1 MESKRLIMVEED
13 GDLRAF
19 VGRPRE
25 GVQELVG
32 RYRPI
37 ASSSQLLVLHREAGA
52 ALEEPAGRI
61 LMTGEIFYRNTVL
74 EVVNVIVSSR
84 WTGTLHVYGPRSHRT
99 LGFDRAAL
107 RFAQSDDP
115 EDRLNKV
122 LFRLGV
128 LSPAESEE
136 VERGPRSDQ
145 RFGENLVRKGMMDE
159 KQLYG
164 YLQRQMEEIFST
176 SILERRGCYVFTVG
190 DDWASAA
197 DVTVHIPV
205 QQLLFDAAERLD
217 RFTEFEKLIPDDGLC
232 PVLRIGVE
240 VTSLE
245 PGLRRVLG
253 FCDGG
258 RTVRDLFRE
267 TWLGRFQTMAAIYEL
282 LRRECI
288 ELRLPRRS
296 VEEAASALARPFEE
310 ALREIA
316 GAVEANGG
324 VEHVYRELQRWSR
337 QSELGQ
343 YLGEVVTP
351 HLSLDVERVIHALE
365 ELGVRDREE
374 IVHHALHELVSF
386 GLFAASLSL
395 PREEE
400 RRLARRVQ
408 ERLG

>member
-19 VGRPRE
+19 VGRPHDGMRE
-25 GVQELVG
+25 FVG

-37 ASSSQLLVLHREAGA
+37 ASSSQLLILRREAGA
-52 ALEEPAGRI
+52 ALDEAAGRI
-61 LMTGEIFYRNTVL
+61 LMAGEIFYRNTVL
-74 EVVNVIVSSR
+74 EVVSVIVSSR
-84 WTGTLHVYGPRSHRT
+84 WAGTLHIYGPRAHRM

-115 EDRLNKV
+115 EDRLNKI

-145 RFGENLVRKGMMDE
+145 RFGESLVRKGMMDE

-164 YLQRQMEEIFST
+164 YLQKQMEEIFASA
-176 SILERRGCYVFTVG
+176 ILERRGCYLFSVE

-197 DVTVHIPV
+197 DVTVHIPM
-205 QQLLFDAAERLD
+205 QQLLFDGASRLD
-217 RFTEFEKLIPDDGLC
+217 RFTEFEKLIPDEGLC
-232 PVLRIGVE
+232 PVIRAGVE
-240 VTSLE
+240 VTQLQ

-253 FCDGG
+253 FCDGR

-267 TWLGRFQTMAAIYEL
+267 TWLGRFQTMSAIYDL

-288 ELRLPRRS
+288 ELRAPQRS
-296 VEEAASALARPFEE
+296 FEEAANLLARPFDE
-310 ALREIA
+310 ALHEIA
-316 GAVEANGG
+316 GAVEAKGD
-324 VEHVYRELQRWSR
+324 VERVHRELQRWSE

-343 YLGEVVTP
+343 YLGDVVTP
-351 HLSLDVERVIHALE
+351 GLSLDVAQVVRALE

-374 IVHHALHELVSF
+374 IVRHALHELVSF

-395 PREEE
+395 PRDEE
-400 RRLARRVQ
+400 RQLARRVQ